1 MRTPRTLRRAL
12 AATAAA
18 TVLALVSACGGDSG
32 GSGSGPAGASGPP
45 RQGGSATILLPTEAA
60 RGLDPTAAAVNGVG
74 DGNRL
79 AAVYDV
85 LFWMDPKTGRV
96 GPGIG
101 ESITAADDGRV
112 WTLRIRPGVRFSD
125 GTPFDAEAVRF
136 TYERHADP
144 ANRSP
149 QLSSAAGLRLQV
161 VEPLVLRIELPAPN
175 AHFDRVVAKNLTY
188 IGSPEAYRKD
198 PKGFGAKP
206 VGAGPFVLRQW
217 QRDAQM
223 VLERNPAYWQPG
235 KPALDRVT
243 FKVVPDIQQA
253 MASVAT
259 GSATAMV
266 TVDYQL
272 IDKGRKDGV
281 TVEQLDLS
289 GGKMVVFNSARP
301 PFDDPRARRAVVL
314 ALSAEGFNSVV
325 YQGKAPAARGMFAPG
340 TAFHD
345 PASRTPDDDTAEAQR
360 LLDALAAEGRPLDFT
375 FTTYASPPSVKT
387 AEYIQSRLQTLRNAS
402 MRIETLEPG
411 AMTLKTQ
418 ISRDFQASVF
428 TLWIDDPEPALY
440 TFLHSGGATA
450 WTGYRNADVDRAL
463 DTGRRSTDPAVR
475 AAAYAEVQRRLD
487 ADLPVWV
494 FQNAVAA
501 LAHKNTLTDVTL
513 FNDGTVL
520 FDRLALRA

>member
-1 MRTPRTLRRAL
+1 MRQSRTPRRAL
-12 AATAAA
+12 AATC
-18 TVLALVSACGGDSG
+18 TLLALTLTAACGGG
-32 GSGSGPAGASGPP
+32 GNGGNAGPAAASGTP
-45 RQGGSATILLPTEAA
+45 RHGGSATILLPTEA
-60 RGLDPTAAAVNGVG
+60 RGMDPTVAAVNGVG

-79 AAVYDV
+79 AALYDV
-85 LFWMDPKTGRV
+85 LFWMDPRTGRV
-96 GPGIG
+96 NPGLG
-101 ESITAADDGRV
+101 ESITASEDGRV
-112 WTLRIRPGVRFSD
+112 WTMRIRPGVTFSD
-125 GTPFDAEAVRF
+125 GSVFDAEAVRF

-149 QLSSAAGLRLQV
+149 QLSSAAGLRFQV

-188 IGSPEAYRKD
+188 IGSARAYRED
-198 PKGFGAKP
+198 PKGFSANP
-206 VGAGPFVLRQW
+206 VGAGPFVLKQW

-223 VLERNPAYWQPG
+223 ELERNPAYWQPG

-253 MASVAT
+253 MASVAA

-266 TVDYQL
+266 TPDYQL

-281 TVEQLDLS
+281 TIEQLELS
-289 GGKMVVFNSARP
+289 GGKMVVFNSAKP

-314 ALSAEGFNSVV
+314 ALSATGFNSVV

-345 PASRTPDDDTAEAQR
+345 PASRTPGDDPAEAQR
-360 LLDALAAEGRPLDFT
+360 LLDELAAEGRPLAFT
-375 FTTYASPPSVKT
+375 FTTYASPPSVKS
-387 AEYIQSRLQTLRNAS
+387 AEYIQSRLQALRNVT

-418 ISRDFQASVF
+418 IARDFEASIF

-440 TFLHSGGATA
+440 TFLHSGASA
-450 WTGYRNADVDRAL
+450 WTGYRNAEVDRAL
-463 DTGRRSTDPAVR
+463 DTARGSTDPAVR
-475 AAAYAEVQRRLD
+475 AAAYAEVQRHLD

-501 LAHKNTLTDVTL
+501 LAHKGRLADVTL
-513 FNDGTVL
+513 FNDGTAL
-520 FDRLALRA
+520 YDRLALRA